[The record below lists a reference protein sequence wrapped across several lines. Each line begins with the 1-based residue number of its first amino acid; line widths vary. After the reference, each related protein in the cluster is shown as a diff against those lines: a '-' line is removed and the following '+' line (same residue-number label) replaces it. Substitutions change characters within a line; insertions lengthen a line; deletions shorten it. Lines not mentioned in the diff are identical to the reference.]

1 MRIEKKIVETYVDI
15 YIANDGKKFE
25 TQDECER
32 YERALARMA
41 LKESNNVIPAIDAVE
56 MCPYGYGE
64 DYYDFYTYYW
74 YFIKNEQGLKEF
86 IAMIDSSLYDDE
98 EQHKWIGQWICIE
111 RDNQSGGVLYIY
123 TLEETEK
130 EHQKLLN
137 ILNNTLQK
145 EGITI

>member
-1 MRIEKKIVETYVDI
+1 MRIEKKIVETYVNI

-32 YERALARMA
+32 YERALARIA
-41 LKESNNVIPAIDAVE
+41 LKKSDNVTLAIDALD
-56 MCPYGYGE
+56 MRPYGRGDNYCN
-64 DYYDFYTYYW
+64 FYTYYW

-86 IAMIDSSLYDDE
+86 VAMIDSSVYDDE

-111 RDNQSGGVLYIY
+111 RDNQSGDILYIY
-123 TLEETEK
+123 TLEKTEK

-137 ILNNTLQK
+137 ILNITLQK
-145 EGITI
+145 EGTTI